1 MSMGEN
7 QSIVSLCVIMQRK
20 LKGPKNSEVTFSG
33 EEGTRRGTSLSL
45 FFPIFLFFFFLPV
58 FFFFVVVVQC
68 LRLYFSS
75 QNHHHVEFH
84 NGFYIHH
91 VEFLSK

>member
-33 EEGTRRGTSLSL
+33 EEGRRRGTSLSL
-45 FFPIFLFFFFLPV
+45 FPYLPFFLLSSCLFFLLLLLF
-58 FFFFVVVVQC
+58 
-68 LRLYFSS
+68 
-75 QNHHHVEFH
+75 NA
-84 NGFYIHH
+84 
-91 VEFLSK
+91 